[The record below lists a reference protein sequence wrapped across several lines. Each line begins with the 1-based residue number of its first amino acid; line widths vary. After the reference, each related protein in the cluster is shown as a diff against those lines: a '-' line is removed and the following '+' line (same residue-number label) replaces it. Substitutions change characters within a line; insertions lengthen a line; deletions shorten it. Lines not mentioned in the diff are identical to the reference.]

1 MEQNAQ
7 TSRWW
12 GSFGTN
18 TSYEMEETALVPS
31 ADEAW
36 IYNAAHG
43 TLVRP
48 KRAAPSTLPK
58 LNLDAAEGTMT
69 EEEKRALA
77 GNGIFK
83 VLSQDS
89 ALSSEHPGGH
99 EVVMPNIPDI
109 IMQLDDG
116 AFTASFDA
124 EKLEAKGFKMPKV
137 VFDEEAGKCALKV
150 LTDKE
155 KEERKEMMEEIV
167 RAKERE
173 WEEKLAAMKEEK
185 LRKQEERK
193 REDDHE
199 VAAMRKKVTI
209 MEDKL
214 EDEEQ
219 EEEITVVERKEGR
232 IEYQE
237 LQKMMASWRAAE
249 EE

>member
-18 TSYEMEETALVPS
+18 TSTETEETMVVPA

-48 KRAAPSTLPK
+48 KRAPPSTLPDV
-58 LNLDAAEGTMT
+58 NLGAAEGTMT

-109 IMQLDDG
+109 IMELDDG

-124 EKLEAKGFKMPKV
+124 ENLEAKGYRMPKYV
-137 VFDEEAGKCALKV
+137 VDKKSGEGRLKILTDEEKK
-150 LTDKE
+150 
-155 KEERKEMMEEIV
+155 ERKEMMEEIV

-173 WEEKLAAMKEEK
+173 WTEKQVAMKEVEEEKLKK
-185 LRKQEERK
+185 REERK
-193 REDDHE
+193 REDDEE
-199 VAAMRKKVTI
+199 VAAMRKEVDEEEATI
-209 MEDKL
+209 MEDKPEEE
-214 EDEEQ
+214 EDEDEDEVTVVK
-219 EEEITVVERKEGR
+219 EEEER
-232 IEYQE
+232 IDYQE
-237 LQKMMASWRAAE
+237 
-249 EE
+249 